1 MPPFKLLALVTLLID
16 TVYTL
21 FTIQTVLH
29 CLNIACMPINIV
41 GKVRTLLEWL
51 LSKTLVDGTMGYD
64 Y

>member
-1 MPPFKLLALVTLLID
+1 MEVEPRHTLLSLFD
-16 TVYTL
+16 TVY
-21 FTIQTVLH
+21 TIQTVLH
-29 CLNIACMPINIV
+29 CLNVACMPIKIFV